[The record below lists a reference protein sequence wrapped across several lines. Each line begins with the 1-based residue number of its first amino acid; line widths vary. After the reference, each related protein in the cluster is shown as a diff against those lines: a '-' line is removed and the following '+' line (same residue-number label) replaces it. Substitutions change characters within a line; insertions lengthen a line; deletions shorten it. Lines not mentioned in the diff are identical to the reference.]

1 MRLWK
6 AVAGADPMTAATTAI
21 RDTAETTSR
30 VRGVQGLRNT
40 FMRGPY
46 SPGLIRY
53 PAPRRVWIIGVR
65 PASIFLRR

>member
-1 MRLWK
+1 MESARGAIAPEVMRDSWTY
-6 AVAGADPMTAATTAI
+6 AAGFRPRPRTPPEPPPPLDP
-21 RDTAETTSR
+21 SR
-30 VRGVQGLRNT
+30 A
-40 FMRGPY
+40 Y